1 MQTEIDREDGD
12 PSLQEEPAGPAVRSI
27 IDDDD
32 GNASKEFSVPPP
44 FVTLLRTS
52 ELLLPSDAHLLPLA
66 RSSPSS
72 TQEDDADVEQN
83 AAGSDPRRQSSS
95 SNSSTRTEDSGSA
108 TGHNRMTLARFVDNI
123 HVSIGLTAWVLQLLW
138 KSVVSSWVIFIVY
151 PISWV
156 VYGVWR
162 NEEEQE
168 RVGGGGDE
176 DDSSGGAAD
185 EDGATSSTR
194 RGVSPASDENEEV
207 VSSDPATATGGR
219 VGGIPGKLGTPNKG
233 RSPIPSSSSFGQLDS
248 MTASNVSAAEMTR
261 ASRLRMTLN
270 ERLRCNGSAFCSDQT
285 LNVHIATWNVANQ
298 PPPSNDSDACGLR
311 RWLLGDELTDALEQ
325 HAAASSS
332 TSSAAP
338 VGEGGCENDT
348 GKGTATATEPP
359 PLSMFPDVVVVGLQE
374 VEFGG
379 IALMVETT
387 ESSVAWTEAVTDC
400 LNDAVQWR
408 VRYKKLRTVQL
419 VGIVL
424 IVVVRANHEPF
435 VTHVKTSLART
446 GAISG
451 VLGNKGSIG
460 LRMTL
465 YGKRF
470 LFVCAH
476 FHPHLNNAATRMK
489 NYHNALSSLT
499 FELSRDA
506 DDEFDVVRLFDEA
519 FVRAAARRRQGDG
532 PPSGGGGGSATTRV
546 STRTEG
552 QSAWSRFFAMR
563 ARRDDAV
570 LKELRVLE
578 SHDYVFFFGDLNY
591 RLHGLK
597 GDQIRKDLP
606 PVPSANQPPTS
617 PPSLRRKLSSTS
629 TSIALNCAQTKEDR
643 DMLQCWEHEHRD
655 TIHNM
660 IDKYDELSTGMYHRK
675 IFNGFEESAITFPPT
690 YKYDIGTNRYDSS
703 SKKREPAW
711 TDRIL
716 YRVWDEAHP
725 VGDLMLDEDA
735 AVASF
740 HGHDATTTSQNSN
753 DDSIM
758 ESSASHIAASSVK
771 QPPRAM
777 SLPNPSILRRVF
789 SRSGASM
796 LLKSLGGTTT
806 TPIKQKPSSS
816 AQDSQEGR
824 QFAVETPT
832 THRPQQLP
840 GATVDDDGGDG
851 ISPPSY
857 SEGGGS
863 RDQMLLSTS
872 PWDDKPQATTGEGG
886 AGGGASSPSL
896 VQLIAEEEEAS
907 SDNNAVLKLSPSK
920 TNLVGASSSFTSA
933 SMLPP
938 LSRAAVASRHQRTLS
953 GASHDRG
960 HGGDANGS
968 SSVFPSG
975 LVAVKSAPFN
985 NVVPNRLS
993 ACGYHSIP
1001 HLTLSD
1007 HKPVLAMFQV
1017 SVVGISEKQSQA
1029 AMSSCRDLWDNG
1041 HCDVDAHLT

>member
-1 MQTEIDREDGD
+1 LIERFGGAVEMQTEIDRDGE
-12 PSLQEEPAGPAVRSI
+12 PSLQEEPAGPAARSI
-27 IDDDD
+27 NNDD
-32 GNASKEFSVPPP
+32 GNASREFSVPPP
-44 FVTLLRTS
+44 LIA
-52 ELLLPSDAHLLPLA
+52 LLPSPT
-66 RSSPSS
+66 S
-72 TQEDDADVEQN
+72 TQEDADVEEQQQN
-83 AAGSDPRRQSSS
+83 VAGSHPRPQSSTS
-95 SNSSTRTEDSGSA
+95 SSGGSSTEDSGSA

-123 HVSIGLTAWVLQLLW
+123 HVSIGLTVWVLQLLW
-138 KSVVSSWVIFIVY
+138 KSFVSSWVIFIVY

-162 NEEEQE
+162 NEDEQE
-168 RVGGGGDE
+168 KVRRRGEEEDNDSDGAGGGD
-176 DDSSGGAAD
+176 
-185 EDGATSSTR
+185 DGAISTR

-207 VSSDPATATGGR
+207 VGASSNPATATRGR
-219 VGGIPGKLGTPNKG
+219 IGGIAAKLGTPNKG
-233 RSPIPSSSSFGQLDS
+233 RSPMPSSSSFGQLDS
-248 MTASNVSAAEMTR
+248 MPSNVSAAEMTR

-298 PPPSNDSDACGLR
+298 PPPSNDSDACGGLR
-311 RWLLGDELTDALEQ
+311 RWLLGDQLTDALEQ
-325 HAAASSS
+325 HAAASS
-332 TSSAAP
+332 TAAAAP
-338 VGEGGCENDT
+338 GGEGGCE
-348 GKGTATATEPP
+348 GKGTTPATDAP

-489 NYHNALSSLT
+489 NYHNALSSLK

-532 PPSGGGGGSATTRV
+532 PTSSSGGSATTRV

-606 PVPSANQPPTS
+606 PVPSANQPTS

-740 HGHDATTTSQNSN
+740 HGHNDTTTAAASQNSN

-758 ESSASHIAASSVK
+758 MESSSNVLTSSVK
-771 QPPRAM
+771 QQPRAM

-796 LLKSLGGTTT
+796 LLKSLGGTT
-806 TPIKQKPSSS
+806 PIKQKPSSS
-816 AQDSQEGR
+816 QYSQEGP
-824 QFAVETPT
+824 QFVVDTPT
-832 THRPQQLP
+832 RLQQLSAT
-840 GATVDDDGGDG
+840 ATVDDGGDG
-851 ISPPSY
+851 VSPYRS

-872 PWDDKPQATTGEGG
+872 PWDDKPPQPPATGEGG
-886 AGGGASSPSL
+886 AGGGGSSPSL
-896 VQLIAEEEEAS
+896 VQLIAEEEAS

-920 TNLVGASSSFTSA
+920 SNLVGASSSFTSA

-938 LSRAAVASRHQRTLS
+938 LSRGTASRHQRTLS

-960 HGGDANGS
+960 NGGDANGS

-975 LVAVKSAPFN
+975 LVVVKSAPFS
-985 NVVPNRLS
+985 NVVPNRLA
-993 ACGYHSIP
+993 ACAYHSIP